1 MEIKNLKKAA
11 NRILKAINNGE
22 KIILYGDTDLDGV
35 ASVIILKETIKNL
48 NGEISELYFPDR
60 ETEGYGISETGL
72 THLKT
77 KLLKEAKVKM
87 RAKPSSPNFAPALLV
102 ALDCGISNFKEMKMA
117 KKLGFEVLIIDHH
130 EVLDKLPEAKII
142 VDPKQKGDKYP
153 FKELATTGIIFKLSE
168 LILKKTTPLPPP
180 SRLRRAPSMTEN
192 LRKNFLELVAL
203 ATIADMMPREDENQ
217 IFIEEGLKLLENSW
231 RPGIRAFFEIE
242 EFNQYLN
249 LNQKVSKMI
258 SLLNIRDVE
267 NNFPASFRLL
277 TSPDLEES
285 KKIISRLIEKSE
297 IRKQKI
303 EEITR
308 EIEERL
314 NKGDYNPPT
323 THQGKGKHIPPIIFE
338 GDSGWDFTLISPV
351 ASILCQRYQKP
362 TFIYKIL
369 KDESQGTVRVP
380 AGIDSV
386 ALMKKCSKY
395 PITYGGHPL
404 ASGFRIKNE
413 NLEKFKNCLIENL

>member
-1 MEIKNLKKAA
+1 VVIKNLKKAA
-11 NRILKAINNGE
+11 NRILKAIKNGE
-22 KIILYGDTDLDGV
+22 KIILYGDADLDGV
-35 ASVIILKETIKNL
+35 TSVIILKETIKNL
-48 NGEISELYFPDR
+48 NGDRAHKNLWASVYFPDR
-60 ETEGYGISETGL
+60 EVEGYGISETGL
-72 THLKT
+72 NHLK
-77 KLLKEAKVKM
+77 
-87 RAKPSSPNFAPALLV
+87 NFAPAFLV
-102 ALDCGISNFKEMKMA
+102 TLDCGISNFKEIKLA

-130 EVLDKLPEAKII
+130 LVLDKLPEAKII

-153 FKELATTGIIFKLSE
+153 FKELATAGIIFKLSE
-168 LILKKTTPLPPP
+168 LLLKKK
-180 SRLRRAPSMTEN
+180 MTEN
-192 LRKNFLELVAL
+192 LKQNFLELVAL

-217 IFIEEGLKLLENSW
+217 IFIEEGLKSLENSW
-231 RPGIRAFFEIE
+231 RPGIRAFFAPHLQERWGV
-242 EFNQYLN
+242 N

-258 SLLNIRDVE
+258 SILNIRDVE

-277 TSPDLEES
+277 TSPSLEES

-308 EIEERL
+308 EIEERIS
-314 NKGDYNPPT
+314 KGDS
-323 THQGKGKHIPPIIFE
+323 PIIFE

-380 AGIDSV
+380 AGINSV

-413 NLEKFKNCLIENL
+413 NLEHFKKCLLRNYEIFTKVRKEK

>member
-1 MEIKNLKKAA
+1 MEINPSASLRINGERSRTIKNLKKVA
-11 NRILKAINNGE
+11 NRILKAIKNGE
-22 KIILYGDTDLDGV
+22 KIILYGDADLDGV
-35 ASVIILKETIKNL
+35 ASVIILKESIKNL
-48 NGEISELYFPDR
+48 NGEIANIYFPDR
-60 ETEGYGISETGL
+60 EAEGYGISGTGL
-72 THLKT
+72 NYLK
-77 KLLKEAKVKM
+77 
-87 RAKPSSPNFAPALLV
+87 NFTPALLV
-102 ALDCGISNFKEMKMA
+102 ALDCGISNFKDVKMA
-117 KKLGFEVLIIDHH
+117 KNLGFEILIIDHH

-142 VDPKQKGDKYP
+142 VDPKQKGEKYP

-168 LILKKTTPLPPP
+168 LLLKNK
-180 SRLRRAPSMTEN
+180 MTEN
-192 LRKNFLELVAL
+192 LKQNFLELVAM

-217 IFIEEGLKLLENSW
+217 IFIEEGLKSIENSW
-231 RPGIRAFFEIE
+231 RPGIRAFFAPHLQERWGV
-242 EFNQYLN
+242 N

-258 SLLNIRDVE
+258 SILNIRDVAPRQGPGGG
-267 NNFPASFRLL
+267 PASFRLL

-308 EIEERL
+308 EVEERIQ
-314 NKGDYNPPT
+314 KGA
-323 THQGKGKHIPPIIFE
+323 HPIIFE

-351 ASILCQRYQKP
+351 ASIICQRYQKP

-380 AGIDSV
+380 VGIDSV

-413 NLEKFKNCLIENL
+413 NLEKFRKCLLRNYEKKCENTKNEQK